1 MQAYNSKN
9 VAYFTFLNIL
19 GKVFPI
25 LAALIGIPIMLGQ
38 IGTELFGILI
48 IVWVF
53 VGYTSIL
60 DLGLPRGVI
69 KVLSDYA
76 DKPDSEKS
84 KVINTSLSMM
94 FLMGIFSGIVIYLLS
109 DVLVIDW
116 LTIEPEFQQDAKYS
130 IIIIASSYPILI
142 TLSGFRAI
150 LESYQQFAT
159 INKLGAMYGSLNYLL
174 PAAVVFFYPSLIYIV
189 AITVLV
195 RLMNI
200 LHLYMHV
207 NELFKIERVRF
218 YISTEEF
225 KPLFSYSQWL
235 ILATVFAMVTAVADR
250 FIIGSLV
257 SMSATAYYS
266 TPLEILMK
274 LEVIPIALIAVLFP
288 AFTLATAKKQEG
300 TEYVYNLSVKLMA
313 LGFSFVAYFL
323 ILFSDLLLTLW
334 LGAEFAASSSHV
346 FKLLCFGVYLIS
358 FLYIAQ
364 TLVQGMGRPDLSAFI
379 YLILMVLGIP
389 FTYFLIKI
397 HSIEGAAIARVARI
411 MFELGMISLVIR
423 FVLKIKIQKRT
434 MTILLSGF
442 GLMLGAMYMSLSWLI
457 IGFSTVIWV
466 LLMLI
471 FWRVGIT
478 ENERKS
484 IHNIVPSKLKNR
496 FSV

>member
-9 VAYFTFLNIL
+9 VVYFTFLNIL

-25 LAALIGIPIMLGQ
+25 FAALIGIPIILGQ

-69 KVLSDYA
+69 KVLSDYS
-76 DKPDSEKS
+76 DEPNEEKS

-94 FLMGIFSGIVIYLLS
+94 FLMGIFSGVVIYLLS
-109 DVLVIDW
+109 DVLVTDW
-116 LTIEPEFQQDAKYS
+116 LKIEPGFQQDARIS

-150 LESYQQFAT
+150 LESYQKFAT

-174 PAAVVFFYPSLIYIV
+174 PAVVVLFYPSLVYIV

-200 LHLYMHV
+200 LHLCKHV
-207 NELFKIERVRF
+207 NGLFSTERVRF
-218 YISTEEF
+218 FISAKEF

-274 LEVIPIALIAVLFP
+274 LEIIPIALIAVLFP

-313 LGFSFVAYFL
+313 LGFSFISYFL

-334 LGAEFAASSSHV
+334 LGAEFAASASYV

-364 TLVQGMGRPDLSAFI
+364 TLVQGIGRPDISAFI
-379 YLILMVLGIP
+379 YLILMVIGIP
-389 FTYFLIKI
+389 FTYYLIKI
-397 HSIEGAAIARVARI
+397 YSIDGAAIARVARI
-411 MFELGMISLVIR
+411 MFELGIISLVIR
-423 FVLKIKIQKRT
+423 YVLNIKIQKRT
-434 MTILLSGF
+434 MAILIVGF
-442 GLMLGAMYMSLSWLI
+442 CLMLGAMYMSLSVVVVGI
-457 IGFSTVIWV
+457 STVVWV

-471 FWRVGIT
+471 FWKVGIT
-478 ENERKS
+478 EIERKS
-484 IHNIVPSKLKNR
+484 IQNIVPTNLKSK
-496 FSV
+496 FS